1 MRPLALRHDEI
12 HSFVLYFTKGLEDI
26 VAAEVKEITP
36 TAMVVKEGE
45 RFLIVALPTAD
56 AVRLGATARTIDDL
70 RLLVAG
76 PSHVGTEQAFF
87 ALCAAAAAETDV
99 VLEGT
104 PRGPSGVDV
113 SRQPWSVTMSARRP
127 SWRSTPTWDPAPII
141 AERLHGADITT
152 TTRQAVDLRIQ
163 VDEDIA
169 HVAVNLWEQPIGK
182 RSDEP
187 TTARPGAL
195 RPTVAAALIRLAL
208 SDVDP
213 TMARSGV
220 YDPFCGSGTIA
231 AEATRFGLR
240 VYASDIDEAAVEL
253 TRERL
258 RPLTVASRQEATDLR
273 HRVFTHDVRRGPDP
287 RVPARI
293 LVGNMPWGKQVK
305 VDGRL
310 ALFDATALLVAHTVR
325 EGGSAVLLTTHED
338 QFLPRLRRHRLR
350 VSARR
355 IGLLGQTPAIVVARP
370 A

>member
-1 MRPLALRHDEI
+1 MRSLTLRHDEI
-12 HSFVLYFTKGLEDI
+12 RSFMLYFTKGLGDV

-36 TAMVVKEGE
+36 SATVVKEGE
-45 RFLIVALPTAD
+45 RFLIVALSTSD
-56 AVRLGATARTIDDL
+56 VERLGTTARTIDDL

-76 PSHVGTEQAFF
+76 PARVGTEQDFS
-87 ALCAAAAAETDV
+87 ALCAEAAAETGV
-99 VLEGT
+99 VLEAT
-104 PRGPSGVDV
+104 SPGPSGGGA
-113 SRQPWSVTMSARRP
+113 SHQLWSVTMSARRP

-141 AERLHGADITT
+141 AERLHGADVTT
-152 TTRQAVDLRIQ
+152 TTRRAVDLRIQ

-169 HVAVNLWEQPIGK
+169 HVAVNLWKQPIGK
-182 RSDEP
+182 RPDEL

-195 RPTVAAALIRLAL
+195 RPTVAAALVRLAL
-208 SDVDP
+208 SDADP
-213 TMARSGV
+213 AVAYHGV
-220 YDPFCGSGTIA
+220 YDHFCGTGTIA

-258 RPLTVASRQEATDLR
+258 RALMIASRQEATDLR

-287 RVPARI
+287 RVPARVI
-293 LVGNMPWGKQVK
+293 VGNMPWGKQVK
-305 VDGRL
+305 VDGHL
-310 ALFDATALLVAHTVR
+310 GLFDATALLVAHTVR
-325 EGGSAVLLTTHED
+325 QGGSAVLLTTHED

-350 VSARR
+350 ATARR

>member
-12 HSFVLYFTKGLEDI
+12 RSFVLYFTKGLGD
-26 VAAEVKEITP
+26 VVSAEVKEITP
-36 TAMVVKEGE
+36 AATVVEEGE
-45 RFLIVALPTAD
+45 RFLIVALSTAD
-56 AVRLGATARTIDDL
+56 AERLGTTVRTIDDL

-76 PSHVGTEQAFF
+76 PSRVRTEQDFS
-87 ALCAAAAAETDV
+87 ALCTAAAAETGV
-99 VLEGT
+99 VLEAT
-104 PRGPSGVDV
+104 PPGPSGGDA
-113 SRQPWSVTMSARRP
+113 SHQPWSVTMSARRP

-141 AERLHGADITT
+141 AKRLHGADVTT
-152 TTRQAVDLRIQ
+152 TTRRAVDLRIQ

-182 RSDEP
+182 RPGEP
-187 TTARPGAL
+187 ATARPGAL
-195 RPTVAAALIRLAL
+195 RPTVAAALVRLAL
-208 SDVDP
+208 SDVDL
-213 TMARSGV
+213 TVARSGV

-240 VYASDIDEAAVEL
+240 IYASDIDEAAVEL

-258 RPLTVASRQEATDLR
+258 TLLMPASRQEATDLR
-273 HRVFTHDVRRGPDP
+273 HRVFTHDVRRGPDS
-287 RVPARI
+287 RVPARV
-293 LVGNMPWGKQVK
+293 LVGNMPWGRQVK

-310 ALFDATALLVAHTVR
+310 ALFDATALLVAHTVH
-325 EGGSAVLLTTHED
+325 EGGSAALLTTHED